1 MQTKTEAFF
10 PVQFR
15 IYKKYTHGKNKGKV
29 NPESVHTLTLV
40 RYVNYV
46 NTGKTLKRAK
56 EMVQEGTFVTL
67 NNPGPETDFEREARR
82 ERFGL
87 EVVSE
92 QPKPNDRNTSTR
104 VEAGDE
110 TFVATDVVADPI
122 EAVAAA

>member
-29 NPESVHTLTLV
+29 NPESVHTLTL
-40 RYVNYV
+40 
-46 NTGKTLKRAK
+46 GKTLKRAK